1 MTYTLPPLSYEYD
14 ALEPHLSAKIL
25 ELHHDRHH
33 ATYVK
38 GLNTSIDQ
46 LAEARDK
53 GDFGSIVGLEKT
65 FVFNLGGHVLHSIYW
80 TNLSPSGGG
89 EPLGSLADA
98 IADSFGDLARFR
110 KHFTAATVSVQGSG
124 WGLLSVEPIARR
136 LVIEQLYDH
145 QGNTSPTT
153 IPVLAVDAWE
163 HAYYAQY
170 FNDRA
175 GYVDAVWNIIDWRD
189 VQARYDRAGSAA

>member
-1 MTYTLPPLSYEYD
+1 MTYTLPPLSYEYG
-14 ALEPHLSAKIL
+14 ALEPYLSAKIL

-38 GLNTSIDQ
+38 GLNTSIEQ
-46 LAEARDK
+46 LAEARDN
-53 GDFGSIVGLEKT
+53 GDFGAIVGLEKT
-65 FVFNLGGHVLHSIYW
+65 FAFNLGGHVLHSMYW

-89 EPLGSLADA
+89 EPAGTIADT
-98 IADSFGDLARFR
+98 IADSFGDFARFR
-110 KHFTAATVSVQGSG
+110 KQFTAATVSVQGSG
-124 WGLLSVEPIARR
+124 WGLLSFEPIARR

-153 IPVLAVDAWE
+153 VPVLAIDAWE

-175 GYVDAVWNIIDWRD
+175 GYVEAVWNVIDWRD
-189 VQARYDRAGSAA
+189 VQARYDRASSAA